1 MMVCM
6 RERLNDL
13 QQYTQSHTPTSPQL
27 LHTQHTQSNTQSI
40 QKQTPTPIEQI
51 THDLFCLIDHEM
63 TNTNFDELHDVYADV
78 NARAAMQRK
87 EKVRFFEEFEWA
99 MKAKRGCGVRRVAD
113 KEKEDEKENENE
125 KEKENEILHG
135 DGNDGGDGDGSGG
148 DGLRVFWDLELAV
161 ALADTAFLREDLLS
175 DVDVERSVWHA
186 HN

>member
-1 MMVCM
+1 MCVCV
-6 RERLNDL
+6 
-13 QQYTQSHTPTSPQL
+13 
-27 LHTQHTQSNTQSI
+27 
-40 QKQTPTPIEQI
+40 
-51 THDLFCLIDHEM
+51 
-63 TNTNFDELHDVYADV
+63 DVCV
-78 NARAAMQRK
+78 
-87 EKVRFFEEFEWA
+87 VW
-99 MKAKRGCGVRRVAD
+99 GCGVRRVAD